1 MKKVIAVLIACVVL
15 IFSAASCVFPYNP
28 AASSAAP
35 SIRSNPS
42 SQPRAASSAPTVRAE
57 SSQMPANLTLG
68 STFDFDGF
76 QLTFGTK
83 IGWDKINNQFSEQNG
98 KDAFYIPITITNN
111 TGKTSSL
118 NMFYYKVFGPSG
130 LQLDSISAYF
140 KNTLEFLGDMR
151 NGAKA
156 EARLYVLY
164 DGNGDYYVSFD
175 NWKEKLEVKVPI
187 AK

>member
-1 MKKVIAVLIACVVL
+1 MILIACGVL
-15 IFSAASCVFPYNP
+15 IFSVASCASSYSPLSSSANSPVSRSASSTLPIASSALPAP
-28 AASSAAP
+28 AASSQAQEP
-35 SIRSNPS
+35 S
-42 SQPRAASSAPTVRAE
+42 
-57 SSQMPANLTLG
+57 NLTLG
-68 STFDFDGF
+68 STFTFDGF

-83 IGWDKINNQFSEQNG
+83 IGWDKISNQFSEQNG
-98 KDAFYIPITITNN
+98 KDAFYIPVTVTNN

-118 NMFYYKVFGPSG
+118 NMFYYKVFSPSG
-130 LQLDSISAYF
+130 LQLETISAYF

-175 NWKEKLEVKVPI
+175 NWTEKLEVKVPI